1 MKAAVELILKVYKR
15 MVSPFLPP
23 ACRYVP
29 TCSEYAAEAVAC
41 HGVFH
46 GTMLACWRLLRCNP
60 LARGGFDP
68 VPKKKLESII

>member
-1 MKAAVELILKVYKR
+1 MKAALELILKVYKHL
-15 MVSPFLPP
+15 VSPLLPP
-23 ACRYVP
+23 ACRYIP
-29 TCSEYAAEAVAC
+29 TCSEYAAEAVAR
-41 HGVFH
+41 HGIFR